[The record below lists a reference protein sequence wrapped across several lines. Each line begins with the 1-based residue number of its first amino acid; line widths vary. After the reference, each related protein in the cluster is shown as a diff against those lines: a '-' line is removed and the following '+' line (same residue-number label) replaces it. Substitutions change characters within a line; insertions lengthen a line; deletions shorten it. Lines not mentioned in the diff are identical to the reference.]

1 MDEKASRPRGRP
13 STEAEDKL
21 FEKYKYVRFV
31 ERQKVERKLKT
42 CRRQL
47 AEIIQGKSEADPQE
61 IQGRM
66 NGLLEDLQ
74 YIKFYPH
81 GEKYIS
87 LFPKDGKL
95 KPREMAKQKS
105 IRESI
110 RNRLESQ
117 KEIDE
122 RTLEKRET
130 KETVEHREE
139 VDDFFADGDAND
151 VVLLG

>member
-1 MDEKASRPRGRP
+1 MSGRPKGRP

-31 ERQKVERKLKT
+31 ERQKVERKLKG
-42 CRRQL
+42 CRREL
-47 AEIIQGKSEADPQE
+47 AECIQGKSEANPEE
-61 IQGRM
+61 IQQRI
-66 NGLLEDLQ
+66 NGHLGDLQ

-95 KPREMAKQKS
+95 KPRESAKQKS

-110 RNRLESQ
+110 RNRLESK
-117 KEIDE
+117 KEIEE
-122 RTLEKRET
+122 RTLEKQET
-130 KETVEHREE
+130 KETVEKRET
-139 VDDFFADGDAND
+139 VDDFFADDDN
-151 VVLLG
+151 VLAWEIR